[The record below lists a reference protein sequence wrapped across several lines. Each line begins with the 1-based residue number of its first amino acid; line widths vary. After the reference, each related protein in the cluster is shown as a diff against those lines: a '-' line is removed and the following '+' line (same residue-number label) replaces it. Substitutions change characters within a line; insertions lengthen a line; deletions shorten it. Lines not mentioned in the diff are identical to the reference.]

1 MQAEGGSEG
10 NTPGC
15 LTKLAAKSHGP
26 CPYSHATCSH
36 HRLRVSRAAQTDE
49 HGADAFAARAPTHL
63 TRRIVDSCV
72 VLPVVPLLSLLMRS
86 ICSCWR
92 SDSDLE
98 RFMALIAPP
107 APPSARSARLPPS
120 GKTMGADPRSRALL
134 HRGYPHTVC
143 HSSPCGLAARRT
155 TLRTAPALQVSRLL
169 GKFRRCLALR
179 ALPHAPQPAACTNRT
194 RSGPGCGN
202 SPRPSACFP
211 ECPLPS
217 RDPSQR
223 TSRAPPP
230 PALWHLSSVPAVFRF
245 LTSLAADAH
254 FPTYT
259 TPRNTDR
266 NTGKRLSP
274 RMVKRSPSRIP
285 IRKICT

>member
-1 MQAEGGSEG
+1 MLVNAVQAEGGSEG

-120 GKTMGADPRSRALL
+120 GKTMGADPALPRAAAPRLPP
-134 HRGYPHTVC
+134 HRL
-143 HSSPCGLAARRT
+143 SLF
-155 TLRTAPALQVSRLL
+155 TLRPGGPAH
-169 GKFRRCLALR
+169 
-179 ALPHAPQPAACTNRT
+179 HAAHRP
-194 RSGPGCGN
+194 GPPSLT
-202 SPRPSACFP
+202 SPR
-211 ECPLPS
+211 
-217 RDPSQR
+217 Q
-223 TSRAPPP
+223 
-230 PALWHLSSVPAVFRF
+230 
-245 LTSLAADAH
+245 
-254 FPTYT
+254 
-259 TPRNTDR
+259 
-266 NTGKRLSP
+266 
-274 RMVKRSPSRIP
+274 IP
-285 IRKICT
+285 